1 MGELII
7 SFFLL
12 LIKAWKYTENFEK
25 HSDANYR
32 VFRNTKWI
40 FEDSLLR
47 QVLVLEKRRK
57 RHVQTVIARMMR
69 YREHL
74 QSFIMELNFLDS
86 ERNLKTERC
95 RASLIKAA

>member
-1 MGELII
+1 MGKLII

-47 QVLVLEKRRK
+47 QVLV
-57 RHVQTVIARMMR
+57 
-69 YREHL
+69 
-74 QSFIMELNFLDS
+74 F
-86 ERNLKTERC
+86 
-95 RASLIKAA
+95 

>member
-12 LIKAWKYTENFEK
+12 LIKAWKCTENFEK

-47 QVLVLEKRRK
+47 QVLV
-57 RHVQTVIARMMR
+57 
-69 YREHL
+69 
-74 QSFIMELNFLDS
+74 F
-86 ERNLKTERC
+86 
-95 RASLIKAA
+95 